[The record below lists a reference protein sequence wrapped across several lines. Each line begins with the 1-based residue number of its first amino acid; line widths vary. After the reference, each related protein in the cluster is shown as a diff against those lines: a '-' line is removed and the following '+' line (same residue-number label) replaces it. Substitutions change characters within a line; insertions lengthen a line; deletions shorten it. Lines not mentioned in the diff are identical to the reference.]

1 MVRKILRVPNGEWLL
16 QTAAGSALGRMVVRL
31 GKHLGFRTI
40 NVVRRKETVEPLRS
54 LGADVVINEADESV
68 EERVRAVTGGEGVRF
83 AIDAVGGTTGSA
95 ALRSLG
101 PGGRMLVYGTLA
113 DQPLTVSPRT
123 LMVGGKRVEGFW
135 LSEWVRRQSPLG
147 MLALFRDISRLL
159 RAGVL
164 TSEIAA
170 SYPLEEIT
178 PAVRHALEP
187 GRAGKILLR
196 MG

>member
-1 MVRKILRVPNGEWLL
+1 VER
-16 QTAAGSALGRMVVRL
+16 Q
-31 GKHLGFRTI
+31 GKHQGFRTI

-135 LSEWVRRQSPLG
+135 LSEWVRRQSPLR

-178 PAVRHALEP
+178 TAVRHALEP